1 MGPLSF
7 PLASRPHTPTDFP
20 MLWSQT
26 FIPTLK
32 ETPADAEIVSHQLL
46 LRAGLVRKLTGGLY
60 TFLPLGL
67 KVLRKIEQ
75 IIREEMNRAGG
86 IEVLMPALQPI
97 DIWQQSG
104 RYETASGVLFK
115 VRDSARKEWV
125 LGPTHEEVITSL
137 AANELN
143 SYRQLPK
150 NFYQIQTKFRDEIRP
165 RFGLM
170 RAKEFL
176 MKDAYSFDA
185 TDAGAMVSYHKMYDA
200 YTRIFARCGLQ
211 AFPVEADTGVIGGNY
226 SHEFMVPAE
235 TGENDVVYCESG
247 KYAANIEKAV
257 SRGPAEATPSE
268 STGTA
273 PEKFATPGVVT
284 IDALSASPY
293 GVSARHQVKTL
304 VFVADSKPILVLIRG
319 DDSLNE
325 AKLMAKT
332 GAVQVRQATADEIVE
347 LLGARPGSLG
357 AVSATL
363 KTPAVPVYADE
374 ALRGARGMT
383 TGANEDGF
391 HLRHVEVDRDLKV
404 TAWYDLRTVK
414 VGELCVE
421 TAQPLK
427 IRRAIEVGHV
437 FKLGTKYSEK
447 LNATFLAEDGSRH
460 PAVMGCYG
468 IGVTRTL
475 QAVIEQCNDKDGIRW
490 PVSVAPFSVCITPLT
505 VAPESQPMTLARELA
520 ATLEAAG
527 IEAILDDRDERP
539 GVKFKDSELVGFPLR
554 VNLGEKSLAKGEI
567 ELKPRGGT
575 MRMVPIADAAAE
587 VIAWVRA
594 ESARLQG

>member
-1 MGPLSF
+1 
-7 PLASRPHTPTDFP
+7 

-185 TDAGAMVSYHKMYDA
+185 TDAGAMTSYHKMYDA

-284 IDALSASPY
+284 IDALAASPY

-357 AVSATL
+357 AVNATL

-490 PVSVAPFSVCITPLT
+490 PVSVAPFTVCITPLT

>member
-1 MGPLSF
+1 
-7 PLASRPHTPTDFP
+7 

-46 LRAGLVRKLTGGLY
+46 LRAGLVRKLTSGLY

-185 TDAGAMVSYHKMYDA
+185 TDAGAMTSYHKMYDA

-268 STGTA
+268 STGAA

-284 IDALSASPY
+284 IEALSASPY

-304 VFVADSKPILVLIRG
+304 VLVADSKPILVLVRG

-391 HLRHVEVDRDLKV
+391 HLRHVEVERDLKV

-475 QAVIEQCNDKDGIRW
+475 QAVIEQCNDKDGICW
-490 PVSVAPFSVCITPLT
+490 PVSVAPFTVCITPLT

-575 MRMVPIADAAAE
+575 LRMVPIADAAAE